1 MTEKIVNGNFENGL
15 TGWTTN
21 DPEQQDQDAYFHD
34 GSTNGV
40 VEIDGNGGSNVTTYS
55 QTFAVSADETGPNQ
69 TLTLDIGDRT
79 EDSDQVNGLRI
90 ELRDPN
96 GDLVD
101 LTGVSGAGFT
111 ENPDGSL
118 LVDAL
123 TANSFQ
129 TAVVTFKF
137 PIAGNYTLSL
147 IEDNTG
153 DAGGN
158 DSVSMAIDNVSINAV
173 CYAAGTRIAT
183 ARGEVAVE
191 TLRAGDR
198 VRTLDHGLQALR
210 WVGVRRLTRAE
221 LLCHPNLRPSRI
233 RRGALGS
240 GLPRRDLIVSP
251 QHRLLLRSRI
261 VRRMFGVDE
270 VLVPAKKLLALPGFE
285 VAHDLDCVDYVHF
298 LCDRHE
304 IVFAEGAPSES
315 LYLGPQAVRTLDRAA
330 LAEIRAIFPGLGAP
344 AVMPEP
350 ARMIVREGVEQMAQ
364 RHLKNRKALLDPAA
378 GVERVLPD
386 CPAI

>member
-304 IVFAEGAPSES
+304 IVFANGAATES
-315 LYLGPQAVRTLDRAA
+315 LLAGHQALRSVSAEER
-330 LAEIRAIFPGLGAP
+330 AEILTLFPEFAAETAVQPAP
-344 AVMPEP
+344 ARPLA
-350 ARMIVREGVEQMAQ
+350 ARRRGERLAA
-364 RHLKNRKALLDPAA
+364 RHAKNRVALQTAA
-378 GVERVLPD
+378 AAV
-386 CPAI
+386 